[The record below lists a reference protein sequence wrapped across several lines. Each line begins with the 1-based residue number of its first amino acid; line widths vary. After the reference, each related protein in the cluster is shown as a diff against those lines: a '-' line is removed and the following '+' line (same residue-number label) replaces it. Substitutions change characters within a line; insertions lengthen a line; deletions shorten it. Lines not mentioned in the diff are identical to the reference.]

1 MKKNSILIFAFF
13 AITLIGIQTA
23 SAQVTIT
30 IPKLPKIKK
39 PKVEVKETE
48 QTTTTTSTTT
58 ATDSSST
65 QKSGEDDTMDFRLS
79 FFLDEIKKAQK
90 SVDEYD
96 PDTKLYLISS
106 ALSDWLWRAVSMQER
121 EEWGKEWLKKP
132 NEKQKFNE
140 ALDAL
145 SASAAKQLPNY
156 RMNTKNYAIH
166 NALEEKMMKTILKN
180 PTIYTIHYVGL
191 EQANWL
197 IDKNDLGIPTSRY
210 KHGAIWLRDTTK
222 DHPYCYITYVNII
235 QDYAG
240 GGTYAT
246 SYPYFVRDEMVGC
259 PAGK

>member
-1 MKKNSILIFAFF
+1 MKKTSILLFAFL
-13 AITLIGIQTA
+13 AITAFGIQNM

-30 IPKLPKIKK
+30 IPKIPKIKK
-39 PKVEVKETE
+39 PKVEVKQTE
-48 QTTTTTSTTT
+48 PTPTTDGQISGQDSTSE
-58 ATDSSST
+58 
-65 QKSGEDDTMDFRLS
+65 QKSGKDDEMDFRLS

-96 PDTKLYLISS
+96 SDTKLYLISS
-106 ALSDWLWRAVSMQER
+106 ALSDWLWRAVSIQER
-121 EEWGKEWLKKP
+121 EKWGKEWLKKP

-140 ALDAL
+140 ALDTLA
-145 SASAAKQLPNY
+145 ASAAKQLPNY
-156 RMNTKNYAIH
+156 RMNTKNYAVH
-166 NALEEKMMKTILKN
+166 NPAEEKMMKTILKN
-180 PTIYTIHYVGL
+180 PAIYTIHYVGL
-191 EQANWL
+191 EKATWL

-240 GGTYAT
+240 GGTYAA